1 MDSNGLRYWQSLGIK
16 DFPNQIRL
24 NKTRK
29 NQVSCANPVQILG
42 IFKCIKPKAMNT
54 NIVITLD
61 TRREKK
67 NKNYPLIMRLGHNER
82 TTSIPLGI
90 DLLEKDWDSKNK
102 VVKKSYVGVSTV
114 SRLNNLIQKKKT
126 DAMDIIFKL
135 HETKKLNNLPITE
148 LRDRIAKKGKT
159 QSFYIYTDTVIE
171 NLIKANRIGTAR
183 SYRGVISV
191 LKTFHGN
198 KDLLFSDV
206 TYSFL
211 NKFETNHKSRDNG
224 INGLAVYLRTI
235 RAIFNKAIKDG
246 MAEKEQYPFV
256 DYKIK
261 TEPTEKRALDWP
273 LIKLIIEA
281 KISNDH
287 VCFHA
292 RNYFVASYM
301 MYGMN
306 FTDMAYLLK
315 ADIQNGRVL
324 YRRKKTGKLYD
335 IKITEGLQK
344 ILSYYQKKFSDSE
357 YVFPILKRDTPLTQ
371 SKDIQWA
378 RKRYNKRLKDLATLC
393 GIEKN
398 LTSYVSRHSFATQ
411 AMLQEVPVKAISTM
425 LGHSSVKTT
434 ESYLQS
440 LPSIILDDYNAKI
453 LNH

>member
-1 MDSNGLRYWQSLGIK
+1 
-16 DFPNQIRL
+16 
-24 NKTRK
+24 
-29 NQVSCANPVQILG
+29 
-42 IFKCIKPKAMNT
+42 MNT
-54 NIVITLD
+54 NIVISLD
-61 TRREKK
+61 TRRKRK
-67 NKNYPLIMRLGHNER
+67 DGTYPLIMRVGHNER
-82 TTSIPLGI
+82 TTSIPIGI
-90 DLLEKDWDSKNK
+90 HLFEKDWDVKNR
-102 VVKKSYVGVSTV
+102 VVKKSYEGVNTV
-114 SRLNNLIQKKKT
+114 TRLNNQIQKKKA
-126 DAMDIIFKL
+126 DAMDIILKL
-135 HETKKLNNLPITE
+135 HESKQLQNLSITLLRGKLEKEGAKGSFLKYSEKLIEE
-148 LRDRIAKKGKT
+148 LK
-159 QSFYIYTDTVIE
+159 
-171 NLIKANRIGTAR
+171 KANRIGTAR
-183 SYRGVISV
+183 SYKEVVSV
-191 LKTFHGN
+191 VKGFNGGKELF
-198 KDLLFSDV
+198 FSDI

-211 NKFETNHKSRDNG
+211 SKFETDHKSRGNG

-261 TEPTEKRALDWP
+261 TEPTEKRALDLP
-273 LIKLIIEA
+273 LIRVIIEA
-281 KISNDH
+281 KIPKDH
-287 VCFHA
+287 VCFNA

-301 MYGMN
+301 MYGIN
-306 FTDMAYLLK
+306 FTDMAFLLK
-315 ADIQNGRVL
+315 ADIQNGRIL

-335 IKITEGLQK
+335 IKITDALQK
-344 ILSYYQKKFSDSE
+344 ILSHYQNKYPDSK

-393 GIEKN
+393 GIEKK

-440 LPSIILDDYNAKI
+440 LPSNVLDDYNAKI